1 MFDFLKS
8 KVKEKYSFPCE
19 NCLVLPCCSK
29 AVQCEKLEWDNEKVK
44 DLFLKY
50 KRCPDCGS
58 TELHEGPSA
67 GSCINVKCAGCG
79 HWFNMGLPMFIERI
93 HIPEFIANQ
102 KHKIEKIS
110 VHDMSYK
117 NCDAV

>member
-67 GSCINVKCAGCG
+67 GSCTNVKCAGCG